1 MRRLEPAGGPMRGRL
16 AVPGDKSISH
26 RVALL
31 GALAGAP
38 CRARGWLDAQDTR
51 RSLDA
56 IVALGA
62 RAQVR
67 DGTLTV
73 EAGGFPAAWG
83 APGTGGAAGG
93 PGAAGVPSGPSAP
106 GAPSAGAPP
115 EVTLDCGN
123 SGTTARLLLGLLAGR
138 RVTAVLD
145 GDASLRARPMDRVA
159 APLEALGAGVTWL
172 GEHGRLPLRLEGHR
186 LTGGSVRLPV
196 VSAQVKSALLLA
208 GLAAGAPVTVTGC
221 GATRDHTERLLRLMG
236 AEPAAEAL
244 GDALCVEP
252 LAGRALAP
260 FDVEVPGDPSSA
272 AFLLA
277 AALLVPGSEVT
288 VENAL
293 LNPTRSGFLRVIER
307 MGAKVDVRF
316 GGRAG
321 GAPRATPWEPVGQV
335 TVRHGPLRPFTIA
348 PAEVPSLI
356 DELPILAVV
365 ATQAAGVSTVA
376 GAAELRVKES
386 DRIAAIAAGLRAFGV
401 EMEERPDGFAVR
413 GLAGAGG
420 SAARPGAAGAAA
432 APGSPR
438 LRAPAPG
445 QALRAA
451 GDHRVAMALAVAA
464 LAADGPA
471 ALDDDACVAIS
482 YPDFF
487 AALAKLAPG
496 A

>member
-1 MRRLEPAGGPMRGRL
+1 MRRLEPAGGPLRGRL

-31 GALAGAP
+31 GALASAP

-56 IVALGA
+56 VVALGA

-67 DGTLTV
+67 DGTLTI

-83 APGTGGAAGG
+83 APGAGDAAGE
-93 PGAAGVPSGPSAP
+93 PGAGSPP
-106 GAPSAGAPP
+106 GI
-115 EVTLDCGN
+115 TLDCGN

-172 GEHGRLPLRLEGHR
+172 GEHGRLPLRIEGRR

-244 GDALCVEP
+244 GDALRVEP

-293 LNPTRSGFLRVIER
+293 LNPTRSGFLRVLER
-307 MGAKVDVRF
+307 MGAKVDIRF
-316 GGRAG
+316 GGRSG
-321 GAPRATPWEPVGQV
+321 GAPRATPWEPFGEV
-335 TVRHGPLRPFTIA
+335 TVRHGPLRPFTIT
-348 PAEVPSLI
+348 PPEVSALI

-401 EMEERPDGFAVR
+401 EVEERPDGFAVQ
-413 GLAGAGG
+413 GLAGAG
-420 SAARPGAAGAAA
+420 SATTTPGAAGAADA
-432 APGSPR
+432 ARVPGAPAATRSPR
-438 LRAPAPG
+438 LRAPASG

-487 AALAKLAPG
+487 AALARLAPG

>member
-1 MRRLEPAGGPMRGRL
+1 L

-31 GALAGAP
+31 GALADAP

-56 IVALGA
+56 VAALGA

-83 APGTGGAAGG
+83 APAAGGAAGG
-93 PGAAGVPSGPSAP
+93 PSGPSGPSSP
-106 GAPSAGAPP
+106 SAPSAGAPP
-115 EVTLDCGN
+115 EIALDCGN
-123 SGTTARLLLGLLAGR
+123 SGTTARLLIGLLAGR

-186 LTGGSVRLPV
+186 LAGGSVRLPV

-288 VENAL
+288 VENVL

-307 MGAKVDVRF
+307 MGARVDTRF

-321 GAPRATPWEPVGQV
+321 AAPRAAPWEPVGQV
-335 TVRHGPLRPFTIA
+335 TVRHGPLRPFTIT

-401 EMEERPDGFAVR
+401 EVEERPDGFAVR
-413 GLAGAGG
+413 GLAGTG
-420 SAARPGAAGAAA
+420 GAAA

-438 LRAPAPG
+438 LRAPEPG
-445 QALRAA
+445 HALRAA

-496 A
+496 S